1 MPRYSQGDSDDE
13 NLPEGMKRVG
23 YDADTQT
30 YTYRDSD
37 GSFWEGEPGARYGV
51 LRESGTA
58 YQPITLENRQ
68 AMRNADQA
76 AWRYMLPFF
85 LLVLVVLL
93 TLFRYLGSGSDVLT
107 SPLSCPEGF
116 TGYFVKRGDS
126 CWQIAHDRGIEV
138 SDLVKSNGGLNCDL
152 LKVGIEICVPVGK

>member
-1 MPRYSQGDSDDE
+1 MPRYSSGDSDDE
-13 NLPEGMKRVG
+13 NLPDGMKRVG

-30 YTYRDSD
+30 YTYRDRD

-58 YQPITLENRQ
+58 YQPMTLERHQ
-68 AMRNADQA
+68 EMRDADRA

-93 TLFRYLGSGSDVLT
+93 TLFRYLGFGSESLST
-107 SPLSCPEGF
+107 PLSCKEGF

-126 CWQIAHDRGIEV
+126 CWEIAHDRGIEV
-138 SDLVKSNGGLNCDL
+138 AELVRSNEGLNCDL
-152 LKVGIEICVPVGK
+152 IKTGIEICVPVKT